1 MLKMIENI
9 SLLYTEFSVI
19 QNAKLSYKML
29 LYFFVLTAAF
39 YKLSGK
45 LKELKIFNLD
55 YILSYLF
62 SESFLYLSAS
72 CEKNK

>member
-1 MLKMIENI
+1 
-9 SLLYTEFSVI
+9 
-19 QNAKLSYKML
+19 ML
-29 LYFFVLTAAF
+29 LYFFLLTAAF

-45 LKELKIFNLD
+45 PKELKIFNLD